1 LFEDS
6 MNIPKD
12 LLYTKDHEWVRIEG
26 DLVVVGITDFAQGE
40 LGDIVFVQLPEI
52 GARISQGQ
60 SLGSLE
66 AVKAVADVYSPV
78 SGEVAEVNTAL
89 GDKPELMNQ
98 DPYGGGW
105 VVKIRATNLAA
116 EKAALLNAAA
126 YADLTSA

>member
-1 LFEDS
+1 

-66 AVKAVADVYSPV
+66 AVKAVADIYSPV
-78 SGEVAEVNTAL
+78 SGEVVEVNAAL
-89 GDKPELMNQ
+89 NDKPELMNQ
-98 DPYGGGW
+98 DPYSGGW
-105 VVKIRATNLAA
+105 VVKIRAANLAA
-116 EKAALLNAAA
+116 EKAALLDAAA

>member
-1 LFEDS
+1 

-66 AVKAVADVYSPV
+66 AVKAVADIYSPV
-78 SGEVAEVNTAL
+78 SGELVEVNAAL
-89 GDKPELMNQ
+89 NDKPELMNQ
-98 DPYGGGW
+98 DPYSGGW
-105 VVKIRATNLAA
+105 VVKIRAANLAA
-116 EKAALLNAAA
+116 EKAALLDAAA